1 MASIAKE
8 VLSDLNQERQ
18 WIYEIL
24 IRSVPS
30 LVNNRDPFCWLL
42 LCPSSNKLVFLSHR
56 IREIIRFF
64 FLLSGCLRTLLL
76 VCNFLFFLWT
86 KRERENTGQFHTFW
100 MCHFTECES
109 ESQDTLRFRNR
120 RKDRVFQLKI
130 NIESRVQRTCVKHIT
145 TYHMPISLFRE
156 HYNGMPS

>member
-109 ESQDTLRFRNR
+109 ESQDTHSFQEQEKGSGLSAKDQY
-120 RKDRVFQLKI
+120 RKQSPTYMCKAYN
-130 NIESRVQRTCVKHIT
+130 NISYANKSLSRA
-145 TYHMPISLFRE
+145 L
-156 HYNGMPS
+156 

>member
-18 WIYEIL
+18 RIYETL

-42 LCPSSNKLVFLSHR
+42 LCPSSNKLVFLSRR

-86 KRERENTGQFHTFW
+86 KRERGNLTLAN
-100 MCHFTECES
+100 FTLSECAILPNVKANHK
-109 ESQDTLRFRNR
+109 TLIRFRNR

-145 TYHMPISLFRE
+145 SYANKSLSRAL
-156 HYNGMPS
+156 